1 MLNRMPVVDA
11 VVHPFNFTAANCRN
25 RFGHFFTEMIAR
37 SAFYNSPDAYR
48 IPEQAFRRDWGIE
61 EIANAAFIESDT
73 DIAVYHVLPLNA
85 FKDGACG
92 IDKAVEARRRW
103 PNRFLFYIGVDPM
116 EGHAALEE
124 MQRQYD
130 ALEGDVVGL
139 KLYPNSWL
147 GEEIR
152 GWLMSDPNIAFPV
165 FRKARELGLRTVAIH
180 KAFAMGPAEM
190 LHYRVDDVDRAAI
203 EFPDINFE
211 IVHGGLAFVEETA
224 WQLRRFKNVYAN
236 LESTTMACVTRPL
249 AFESVLANFMRF
261 PYMTDHVLWA
271 TGGCIV
277 GHPRMLL
284 EAFSAFR
291 FRDVTVGE
299 GNVPQ
304 ITDEDKR
311 KILSENYVRMTGVD
325 LTARLRAIEDDEF
338 AQRRKELKALPAPYS
353 TTLVQ
358 DFV

>member
-1 MLNRMPVVDA
+1 MLKNMPVIDA
-11 VVHPFNFTAANCRN
+11 VVHPFNFQPENFSN
-25 RFGHFFTEMIAR
+25 RFGHFFTEMIAK
-37 SAFYNSPDAYR
+37 SAFHNSPDRYRVPEKAY
-48 IPEQAFRRDWGIE
+48 RRDWGIE

-103 PNRFLFYIGVDPM
+103 PNRFLFYIGVDPLQ
-116 EGHAALEE
+116 GQAALSE

-165 FRKARELGLRTVAIH
+165 FRKAQELGLRTVAIH

-190 LHYRVDDVDRAAI
+190 LHYRVDDVDFAAK
-203 EFPDINFE
+203 EFPEINFE
-211 IVHGGLAFVEETA
+211 IVHGGLAFVEETT
-224 WQLRRFKNVYAN
+224 WQLRRFQNVYAN
-236 LESTTMACVTRPL
+236 LESTTMNIVTRPL
-249 AFESVLANFMRF
+249 AFENVLASFMRF
-261 PYMTDHVLWA
+261 PYMTDHILWA
-271 TGGCIV
+271 TGGCMV

-284 EAFSAFR
+284 DAFSAFK
-291 FRDVTVGE
+291 FRGVTVE
-299 GNVPQ
+299 EANVPQ
-304 ITDEDKR
+304 ITDADKR

-325 LTARLRAIEDDEF
+325 LASRLRGIENDEF
-338 AQRRKELKALPAPYS
+338 AQRRREAGDRPEPYS
-353 TTLVQ
+353 TTRVRE
-358 DFV
+358 FA

>member
-1 MLNRMPVVDA
+1 MLNNMPVIDA
-11 VVHPFNFTAANCRN
+11 IVHPFNFDSENFSN
-25 RFGHFFTEMIAR
+25 RFGHFFTEMIVK
-37 SAFYNSPDAYR
+37 STLYNNRDPYR
-48 IPEQAFRRDWGIE
+48 IPEGALRRNWGIE

-85 FKDGACG
+85 FKDGACSL
-92 IDKAVEARRRW
+92 DKALEARRRW
-103 PNRFLFYIGVDPM
+103 PNRFVFYIGVDPM
-116 EGHAALEE
+116 QGQLALDE

-165 FRKARELGLRTVAIH
+165 FRKARELKLRTVAIH

-190 LHYRVDDVDRAAI
+190 LHYRVDDIDRAAG

-224 WQLRRFKNVYAN
+224 WQLRRFSNVYAN
-236 LESTTMACVTRPL
+236 LESTTMNITTRPH
-249 AFESVLANFMRF
+249 AFENVLTSFMRF
-261 PYMTDHVLWA
+261 PYMTEHILWA
-271 TGGCIV
+271 TGGCMV
-277 GHPRMLL
+277 GHPQMLL
-284 EAFSAFR
+284 NAFAAFK
-291 FRDVTVGE
+291 FRDVTVNE

-304 ITDEDKR
+304 ITDADKR
-311 KILSENYVRMTGVD
+311 KILSENYAKMTGVD
-325 LTARLRAIEDDEF
+325 LNERLRAIANDEF
-338 AQRRKELKALPAPYS
+338 AQRRQELKTPPKPYS
-353 TTLVQ
+353 TTRVPE
-358 DFV
+358 FA